1 MENEMLDQMHK
12 KLVWKITIQ
21 FIWILCITAMIVCI
35 IYEGIM
41 QVHRNHVWALG
52 GMALILLITY
62 FIWNLHTLWELFE
75 NKTKVENEL
84 ERSSTLIHCVTELSA
99 NQDIDEAINHL
110 LEIIVSAPRDTVWLY
125 YHISAILK
133 TIKYCRKRP
142 EAPHLFPGYS
152 FGSIL
157 LEDFLPRASV
167 LLAAPD
173 DTGDPVPAY
182 A

>member
-1 MENEMLDQMHK
+1 MLASAKLLAIDNSIRCRVGWGNLNEE
-12 KLVWKITIQ
+12 KI
-21 FIWILCITAMIVCI
+21 
-35 IYEGIM
+35 
-41 QVHRNHVWALG
+41 
-52 GMALILLITY
+52 
-62 FIWNLHTLWELFE
+62 
-75 NKTKVENEL
+75 
-84 ERSSTLIHCVTELSA
+84 STFA
-99 NQDIDEAINHL
+99 DNY
-110 LEIIVSAPRDTVWLY
+110 VSAPRDTVWLY

-167 LLAAPD
+167 LPAAPD

>member
-1 MENEMLDQMHK
+1 MGAWGPGLYSDD
-12 KLVWKITIQ
+12 
-21 FIWILCITAMIVCI
+21 
-35 IYEGIM
+35 
-41 QVHRNHVWALG
+41 
-52 GMALILLITY
+52 
-62 FIWNLHTLWELFE
+62 
-75 NKTKVENEL
+75 
-84 ERSSTLIHCVTELSA
+84 VTE
-99 NQDIDEAINHL
+99 DVRGIY
-110 LEIIVSAPRDTVWLY
+110 VSAPRDTVWLY

-167 LLAAPD
+167 LPAAPD

>member
-1 MENEMLDQMHK
+1 MFVNPFFHTGLSISDSLK
-12 KLVWKITIQ
+12 TVRKSVL
-21 FIWILCITAMIVCI
+21 
-35 IYEGIM
+35 IYETI
-41 QVHRNHVWALG
+41 
-52 GMALILLITY
+52 ISFDISP
-62 FIWNLHTLWELFE
+62 
-75 NKTKVENEL
+75 NKICKMDYKK
-84 ERSSTLIHCVTELSA
+84 IHLT
-99 NQDIDEAINHL
+99 
-110 LEIIVSAPRDTVWLY
+110 VSAPRDTVWLY

-167 LLAAPD
+167 LPAAPD

>member
-1 MENEMLDQMHK
+1 MVSTQHVIISLLD
-12 KLVWKITIQ
+12 L
-21 FIWILCITAMIVCI
+21 
-35 IYEGIM
+35 Y
-41 QVHRNHVWALG
+41 
-52 GMALILLITY
+52 
-62 FIWNLHTLWELFE
+62 
-75 NKTKVENEL
+75 
-84 ERSSTLIHCVTELSA
+84 
-99 NQDIDEAINHL
+99 
-110 LEIIVSAPRDTVWLY
+110 VSAPRDTVWLY